1 MKRLNGKRGLL
12 RAAALGQVLLLVVAG
27 CKSPGEKG
35 VSEEAVRQALAGKD
49 GDRTVNAANT
59 IVNGYSALT
68 GTPGANQVT
77 VNAIGDFAAG
87 GRPALAVG
95 DLVLIT
101 QMQGADI
108 TTPDTA
114 AYGAVTYNNAGNYE
128 FAGVA
133 AIAGNTITLACN
145 RQKAYTAA
153 GNAQVIRVPQYG
165 TLTVTGA
172 GSITAP
178 AWNGTVG
185 GVVAVQAATTLQLNG
200 NIDVTGTGFRGG
212 VADNVSAL
220 ATTDVTHYRSAADAD
235 GAEKGES
242 IAGPAAS
249 LVNGGI
255 GRGAPANGGGG
266 GNSHNGGGGGG
277 ANAGTPAS
285 WTGQGVMLAT
295 VTGAPA
301 AWVLELGTGVPLA
314 TSSGGGRGG
323 YTYSSIKNNATTV
336 APGNGAWGGNN
347 RRERGGLGGHPL
359 TSSPGGRLFLGGGGG
374 AGDGNNGFSG
384 SGGPGGGL
392 VFVVAGT
399 VQGAGT
405 IRADGANG
413 GPANSGNS
421 ASGDAP
427 GGGGGGGTVVVRAA
441 VLSEISVEANGG
453 VGGIQTINS
462 AAEAE
467 GPGGGGGGGYVSLS
481 GTMPA
486 GGTAVAVSVKGGVGG
501 TTNTTIPTPPATRLA
516 SAVSEFP
523 SNGATAGYDGVTET
537 FAVANDNILYCT
549 SPNTVIATSPTNP
562 TTAAAGDFTFTSPQS
577 GVTFECSLDGALPFT
592 SCAGA
597 AGAYTT
603 PALNNGPH
611 TIDVQ
616 ARDIN
621 GNVDATPAH
630 YAWTVTAPVALDTT
644 IGSAPATLTN
654 VAAATFTFTSVP
666 TTGVTFQC
674 SLDGSDAGPWA
685 TCTATYTT
693 TALTNG
699 MHVIY
704 VRARDAVGNVDP
716 TPASYTWTVDLTRPD
731 TTIVTNPDNP
741 TNSPTGSFTF
751 SGSDAGGG
759 AVTFECRID
768 TTTTWTA
775 CSSPYTTPALT
786 DGTHTLYVHAV
797 DLAGNVDATPAT
809 YTWVVHLLGLDGSV
823 VDTAVP
829 DSAVIDTAVV
839 IVDSAVP
846 DTRPD
851 SAVPDLPIVVS
862 PDVRLDSPVADRA
875 PDLVP
880 DASAVG
886 IPDAEADGGL
896 GDALADVGGRDAVAK
911 DTQVFPVV
919 DSRPIDTTAPNPVP
933 DAEIVV
939 DTAVPVVPVPDAA
952 VGPGPQEPQYNLK
965 VMGAG
970 FCAVNPMPNSAP
982 GLFTFFLVAAFG
994 LLVSRRRR

>member
-27 CKSPGEKG
+27 CKSPGGKG
-35 VSEEAVRQALAGKD
+35 VSEEAVRQALVGKD
-49 GDRTVNAANT
+49 GDRTVTAANT

-68 GTPGANQVT
+68 GTPNANQVT

-87 GRPALAVG
+87 GRPALAVN
-95 DLVLIT
+95 DLVLII

-133 AIAGNTITLACN
+133 AIAGNAITLGCN
-145 RQKAYTAA
+145 RQNAYTPG
-153 GNAQVIRVPQYG
+153 GNAQVIRVPQYD

-212 VADNVSAL
+212 AVDPASDTIGTQIAI
-220 ATTDVTHYRSAADAD
+220 YRSGADGD

-242 IAGPAAS
+242 IAGLAAN
-249 LVNGGI
+249 LANGRY

-266 GNSHNGGGGGG
+266 GNSHNSGGGGG
-277 ANAGTPAS
+277 ANATATGT
-285 WTGQGVMLAT
+285 WTGEGLMSA
-295 VTGAPA
+295 VTG
-301 AWVLELGTGVPLA
+301 GTGLTSAWRLDDGYIANGGAPT

-323 YTYSSIKNNATTV
+323 YTYSANQHDPTATGEG
-336 APGNGAWGGNN
+336 PGAANWGGNL
-347 RRERGGLGGHPL
+347 RSEHGGLGGHPL
-359 TSSPGGRLFLGGGGG
+359 TASVGGKLFLGGGGG
-374 AGDGNNGFSG
+374 AGDGDNGHPG
-384 SGGPGGGL
+384 PGGQGGGL
-392 VFVVAGT
+392 VFVIAGT
-399 VQGAGT
+399 VQGAGS
-405 IRADGANG
+405 IVANG
-413 GPANSGNS
+413 APGGSVNTGLNVSS
-421 ASGDAP
+421 DAA
-427 GGGGGGGTVVVRAA
+427 GGGGGGGTVIVRAA
-441 VLSEISVEANGG
+441 ALSGISVVANGG
-453 VGGIQTINS
+453 LGGNQTVDNGD
-462 AAEAE
+462 EAE
-467 GPGGGGGGGYVSLS
+467 GPGGGGGGGYVALS
-481 GTMPA
+481 GGTPA
-486 GGTAVAVSVKGGVGG
+486 SVLASGVLGG
-501 TTNTTIPTPPATRLA
+501 TTNSPG
-516 SAVSEFP
+516 VVQFP
-523 SNGATAGYDGVTET
+523 SNGATAGHDGLIENTSAST
-537 FAVANDNILYCT
+537 ILYCT

-562 TTAAAGDFTFTSPQS
+562 TTAAAGDFTFTSLQS
-577 GVTFECSLDGALPFT
+577 GVTFECSLDSVLPFT
-592 SCAGA
+592 SCAGT

-611 TIDVQ
+611 TIDVR
-616 ARDIN
+616 AVDIN

-630 YAWTVTAPVALDTT
+630 YAWTVNAAATLDTT
-644 IGSAPATLTN
+644 IASAPATLTN

-666 TTGVTFQC
+666 ATGVTFQC
-674 SLDGSDAGPWA
+674 SLDGSDTGPWT
-685 TCTATYTT
+685 TCSSPYTT
-693 TALTNG
+693 AALADGT
-699 MHVIY
+699 HVIY
-704 VRARDAVGNVDP
+704 VRSTAGGNVDT

-741 TNSPTGSFTF
+741 TNSPTGDFTF
-751 SGSDAGGG
+751 SGIDAGGG

-768 TTTTWTA
+768 SGVFAA
-775 CSSPYTTPALT
+775 CPAAYTTPALT
-786 DGTHTLYVHAV
+786 DGSHTLYVRAV
-797 DLAGNVDATPAT
+797 DLAGNVDATPAA
-809 YTWVVHLLGLDGSV
+809 YTWEVHLLGLDGSV

-829 DSAVIDTAVV
+829 DSAVIDGAV
-839 IVDSAVP
+839 ILADSAVP
-846 DTRPD
+846 DTRLD

-875 PDLVP
+875 SVP
-880 DASAVG
+880 DAPAVG

-919 DSRPIDTTAPNPVP
+919 DSSPIDTTAPNLVP

-939 DTAVPVVPVPDAA
+939 DTAVPVPPVPDAA
-952 VGPGPQEPQYNLK
+952 VGPGPPEPTLVLNNPK
-965 VMGAG
+965 VMGSG
-970 FCAVNPMPNSAP
+970 FCSVNPMPGSAP

-994 LLVSRRRR
+994 LLISRRRR

>member
-35 VSEEAVRQALAGKD
+35 VSEEAVRQALVGKD
-49 GDRTVNAANT
+49 GDRTVNTANT

-68 GTPGANQVT
+68 GTPNANQVT

-95 DLVLIT
+95 DLVLII

-108 TTPDTA
+108 TTPDSA
-114 AYGAVTYNNAGNYE
+114 IYGAVTYNTAGNYE

-133 AIAGNTITLACN
+133 AIAGNTITLGCN

-165 TLTVTGA
+165 TLTITGV

-178 AWNGTVG
+178 GWDGTVG

-200 NIDVTGTGFRGG
+200 NIDVTGKGFRGG
-212 VADNVSAL
+212 AVDPASDAIGTSIAI
-220 ATTDVTHYRSAADAD
+220 YRSGANTA

-249 LVNGGI
+249 LANGRY

-266 GNSHNGGGGGG
+266 GNSHNAGGGGG
-277 ANAGTPAS
+277 ANATATGT
-285 WTGQGVMLAT
+285 WTGEGVMLTT
-295 VTGAPA
+295 VLGGTA
-301 AWVLELGTGVPLA
+301 AWLLEIGGGYA
-314 TSSGGGRGG
+314 NSSGGGRGG
-323 YTYSSIKNNATTV
+323 YTYSASQHDPTATGEG
-336 APGNGAWGGNN
+336 PGAANWGGNL
-347 RRERGGLGGHPL
+347 RLEHGGLGGHPL
-359 TSSPGGRLFLGGGGG
+359 TASVGGKLFLGGGGG
-374 AGDGNNGFSG
+374 AGDGDNGHPG
-384 SGGPGGGL
+384 PGGQGGGL
-392 VFVVAGT
+392 VFVIAGT
-399 VQGAGT
+399 VQGAGS
-405 IRADGANG
+405 IVANG
-413 GPANSGNS
+413 APGGAVNTGTGVSS
-421 ASGDAP
+421 DAA
-427 GGGGGGGTVVVRAA
+427 GGGGGGGTVIVRAA
-441 VLSEISVEANGG
+441 ALSGISVVANGG
-453 VGGIQTINS
+453 LGGSQTVNN
-462 AAEAE
+462 ANEAE
-467 GPGGGGGGGYVSLS
+467 GPGGGGGGGYVALS
-481 GTMPA
+481 GGTPA
-486 GGTAVAVSVKGGVGG
+486 SVLASGVLGG
-501 TTNTTIPTPPATRLA
+501 TTNSLGVAQ
-516 SAVSEFP
+516 FP
-523 SNGATAGYDGVTET
+523 SNGATAGHDGLIENTSAST
-537 FAVANDNILYCT
+537 ILYCT

-577 GVTFECSLDGALPFT
+577 GVTFECSLDSALTFS
-592 SCAGA
+592 SCAGT

-611 TIDVQ
+611 TIDVR

-621 GNVDATPAH
+621 GNVDGTPAH
-630 YAWTVTAPVALDTT
+630 YAWTVNAPVTLDTT
-644 IGSAPATLTN
+644 IASAPATLTN

-666 TTGVTFQC
+666 ATGVTFQC
-674 SLDGSDAGPWA
+674 SLDGSDTGPWT

-693 TALTNG
+693 AALTNG
-699 MHVIY
+699 THVIY
-704 VRARDAVGNVDP
+704 VRARDAGGNVDP
-716 TPASYTWTVDLTRPD
+716 TPASYTWTVDLTLPD
-731 TTIVTNPDNP
+731 TTIGTKPDNP
-741 TNSPTGSFTF
+741 TNSPTGDFTF
-751 SGSDAGGG
+751 SGTDAGGG

-775 CSSPYTTPALT
+775 CAAAYTTPTLT
-786 DGTHTLYVHAV
+786 DGSHTLYVRAV
-797 DLAGNVDATPAT
+797 DLAGNPDATPAT

-829 DSAVIDTAVV
+829 DSAVIDTAVIDTAVIDTAVV

-875 PDLVP
+875 SDLVP
-880 DASAVG
+880 DAPAVG